1 MWIQRLRFPVVY
13 QNIQFY
19 SKINPIPCNSMIFW
33 LAYLLFVFLYIKTCT
48 KISSLFSD
56 TYVKKI
62 NSPYKNFHIRKS
74 EILKTNAASVFFK
87 IIIN

>member
-1 MWIQRLRFPVVY
+1 MELEIALSLY

-19 SKINPIPCNSMIFW
+19 IKINPIPYNSMFFGYF
-33 LAYLLFVFLYIKTCT
+33 AVC
-48 KISSLFSD
+48 LFSD
-56 TYVKKI
+56 TYVKKKKI
-62 NSPYKNFHIRKS
+62 NFSYKNFHIRKS